1 MWVGEVLMG
10 ARFTAMNVVF
20 DTGSDW
26 LLVQGKSCASCKG
39 NKYDSAPENLIEMNK
54 SKRSYDT
61 ANF

>member
-1 MWVGEVLMG
+1 MG